1 MKRLSVAI
9 GLIGLLVAVAEAAVR
24 DFEEVPA
31 SANKYLKAVKGKP
44 IRTGMVFV
52 NGHYMKPPYTLMRS
66 GTALFVNHGT
76 QITGQVVPWKAF
88 LATQSGVIAAQQ
100 AAAQAAAAQPVVAPK
115 RTTPKPTRPA
125 VVQDVDDLFDDT
137 PPAPAPAP
145 TPKPARPAVV
155 QDVDDLFDDKPPAPA
170 PAPSVSA
177 SPVAPRSTALSE
189 AEEAADASFKP
200 NEHSQVLLKR
210 INDRRS
216 YFDRKLREGNVIFF
230 GSRYSPVT
238 VEPRLV
244 RSLLAVLP
252 EAMREAE
259 DGAQLYA
266 ALRSKGI
273 VYLSREVCDDLVENR
288 QDYRQVIEH
297 RKTITKDDELRK
309 LLESGR

>member
-9 GLIGLLVAVAEAAVR
+9 GLIGLLVVAAEAAVR

-137 PPAPAPAP
+137 PPAPAPDP
-145 TPKPARPAVV
+145 T
-155 QDVDDLFDDKPPAPA
+155 
-170 PAPSVSA
+170 PAPSVSPPPA
-177 SPVAPRSTALSE
+177 APRSTALSE

-216 YFDRKLREGNVIFF
+216 YFDRKLREGNLIFF
-230 GSRYSPVT
+230 GTRYSPVT
-238 VEPRLV
+238 VDPRLV

-252 EAMREAE
+252 EAMREAN
-259 DGAQLYA
+259 DGAQLFA

-273 VYLSREVCDDLVENR
+273 VYLSREVCDDLVENQ
-288 QDYRQVIEH
+288 QDYRQLIEH
-297 RKTITKDDELRK
+297 RRTIAKDDELRK
-309 LLESGR
+309 LIESGR

>member
-1 MKRLSVAI
+1 MRDGVEEEGLVIMKRLSVAI

-125 VVQDVDDLFDDT
+125 VVQDVDDLFDD
-137 PPAPAPAP
+137 
-145 TPKPARPAVV
+145 
-155 QDVDDLFDDKPPAPA
+155 KPPAPA

-200 NEHSQVLLKR
+200 NEHTQILLKR
-210 INDRRS
+210 INNRRS
-216 YFDRKLREGNVIFF
+216 YFDRKLREGNMIFF

>member
-9 GLIGLLVAVAEAAVR
+9 GLIGLLVVAAEAAVR

-52 NGHYMKPPYTLMRS
+52 NGHYVKPPYVLMRS

-76 QITGQVVPWKAF
+76 QITGQVVPWRAF

-100 AAAQAAAAQPVVAPK
+100 AAAAAAAQAAAAQAAATQTVAPK
-115 RTTPKPTRPA
+115 RTTPTPARPV

-145 TPKPARPAVV
+145 
-155 QDVDDLFDDKPPAPA
+155 APDPT
-170 PAPSVSA
+170 PAPSVSPPPA
-177 SPVAPRSTALSE
+177 APNSTALSD

-216 YFDRKLREGNVIFF
+216 YFDRKLREGNLIFF
-230 GSRYSPVT
+230 GTRYSPVT
-238 VEPRLV
+238 VDPRLV

-252 EAMREAE
+252 EAMREAN
-259 DGAQLYA
+259 DGAQLFA
-266 ALRSKGI
+266 ALRGKGI
-273 VYLSREVCDDLVENR
+273 VYLSREVCDDLVENQ
-288 QDYRQVIEH
+288 QDYRQLIEH
-297 RKTITKDDELRK
+297 RRTIAKDDELRK
-309 LLESGR
+309 LIESGR

>member
-1 MKRLSVAI
+1 MRDGVEEEGLVIMKRLSVAI

-52 NGHYMKPPYTLMRS
+52 NGHYVKPPYVLMRS

-76 QITGQVVPWKAF
+76 QITDQVVPWRAF

-100 AAAQAAAAQPVVAPK
+100 AVAAAAQAAAAQPVVAPK
-115 RTTPKPTRPA
+115 RTTPTSARPV

-137 PPAPAPAP
+137 PPAPAPDP
-145 TPKPARPAVV
+145 T
-155 QDVDDLFDDKPPAPA
+155 
-170 PAPSVSA
+170 PAPSVSPPPA
-177 SPVAPRSTALSE
+177 APKSTALSDAE
-189 AEEAADASFKP
+189 AAADASFEP
-200 NEHSQVLLKR
+200 NDHSRALLKR
-210 INDRRS
+210 INNRRS
-216 YFDRKLREGNVIFF
+216 YFDRKLREGNMIFF

-244 RSLLAVLP
+244 RNLLAVLP
-252 EAMREAE
+252 EAIREAD
-259 DGAQLYA
+259 DGAQLFA
-266 ALRSKGI
+266 MLRGKGI

-288 QDYRQVIEH
+288 ADYPQILEYRRAVE
-297 RKTITKDDELRK
+297 KDDELRK
-309 LLESGR
+309 LLEGGR

>member
-1 MKRLSVAI
+1 MRDGVEEEGLVIMKRLSVAI
-9 GLIGLLVAVAEAAVR
+9 GLIGLLVVSVEAAVR

-31 SANKYLKAVKGKP
+31 SANKYLKAVRGKP

-52 NGHYMKPPYTLMRS
+52 NGHYVKPPYVLMRS
-66 GTALFVNHGT
+66 GTALFVNHDT
-76 QITGQVVPWKAF
+76 QITGQVVPWRAF

-100 AAAQAAAAQPVVAPK
+100 AAAAAAAQAAAAQPVVAPK
-115 RTTPKPTRPA
+115 RTTPTPARPV

-145 TPKPARPAVV
+145 DPT
-155 QDVDDLFDDKPPAPA
+155 
-170 PAPSVSA
+170 PAPSVSPPPA
-177 SPVAPRSTALSE
+177 APNSTALSD

-200 NEHSQVLLKR
+200 NEHTQILLKR
-210 INDRRS
+210 INNRRS
-216 YFDRKLREGNVIFF
+216 YFDRKLREGNMIFF

-252 EAMREAE
+252 EAMREV
-259 DGAQLYA
+259 DNGAQLYA

-288 QDYRQVIEH
+288 QDYPKLIEY
-297 RKTITKDDELRK
+297 RRTVAEGDELRK
-309 LLESGR
+309 LIESGR

>member
-9 GLIGLLVAVAEAAVR
+9 GLIGLLVVAAEAAVR

-52 NGHYMKPPYTLMRS
+52 NGHYVKPPYVLMRS

-76 QITGQVVPWKAF
+76 QITGQVVPWRAF

-100 AAAQAAAAQPVVAPK
+100 AAAAAAAQAAAAQVAATQTVAPK
-115 RTTPKPTRPA
+115 RTTPTPARPV

-137 PPAPAPAP
+137 PPAPAPDP
-145 TPKPARPAVV
+145 T
-155 QDVDDLFDDKPPAPA
+155 

-177 SPVAPRSTALSE
+177 PPAAPRSTALSE

-200 NEHSQVLLKR
+200 NEHTQVLLKR
-210 INDRRS
+210 INNRRS

-230 GSRYSPVT
+230 GTRYSPVT

-244 RSLLAVLP
+244 RGLLAVLP
-252 EAMREAE
+252 EAMREAD

-266 ALRSKGI
+266 TLRSKGI

-297 RKTITKDDELRK
+297 RKTIAKDDELRK
-309 LLESGR
+309 LIESGR

>member
-9 GLIGLLVAVAEAAVR
+9 GLIGLLVVSVEAAVR

-31 SANKYLKAVKGKP
+31 SANKYLKAVRGKP

-52 NGHYMKPPYTLMRS
+52 NGHYVKPPYVLMRS
-66 GTALFVNHGT
+66 GTALFINHGT
-76 QITGQVVPWKAF
+76 QITGQVVPWRAF

-100 AAAQAAAAQPVVAPK
+100 AAAAAAAQTAAAQAAATQTVAPK
-115 RTTPKPTRPA
+115 RTTPTPARPV

-145 TPKPARPAVV
+145 DPT
-155 QDVDDLFDDKPPAPA
+155 
-170 PAPSVSA
+170 PAPSVSPPPA
-177 SPVAPRSTALSE
+177 APNSTALSD

-200 NEHSQVLLKR
+200 NEHTQVLLKR
-210 INDRRS
+210 INNRRS

-252 EAMREAE
+252 EAMREV
-259 DGAQLYA
+259 DNGAQLHA

-288 QDYRQVIEH
+288 QDYPKLIEY
-297 RKTITKDDELRK
+297 RRTVAEGDELRK
-309 LLESGR
+309 LIESGR

>member
-9 GLIGLLVAVAEAAVR
+9 GLIGLLVVAAEAAVR

-31 SANKYLKAVKGKP
+31 SANKYLKDVKGKP

-52 NGHYMKPPYTLMRS
+52 NGHYVKPPYVLMRS

-76 QITGQVVPWKAF
+76 QITGQVVPWRAF

-100 AAAQAAAAQPVVAPK
+100 AAAAAAAQAAAAQAAATQTVAPK
-115 RTTPKPTRPA
+115 RTTPTPARPV

-145 TPKPARPAVV
+145 
-155 QDVDDLFDDKPPAPA
+155 APDPT
-170 PAPSVSA
+170 PAPSVSPPPA
-177 SPVAPRSTALSE
+177 APNSTALSD

-216 YFDRKLREGNVIFF
+216 YFDRKLREGNLIFF
-230 GSRYSPVT
+230 GTRYSPVT
-238 VEPRLV
+238 VDPRLV

-252 EAMREAE
+252 EAMREAN
-259 DGAQLYA
+259 DGAQLFA
-266 ALRSKGI
+266 ALRGKGI
-273 VYLSREVCDDLVENR
+273 VYLSREVCDDLVENQ
-288 QDYRQVIEH
+288 QDYRQLIEH
-297 RKTITKDDELRK
+297 RRTSAKDDELRK
-309 LLESGR
+309 LIESGR

>member
-9 GLIGLLVAVAEAAVR
+9 GLIGLLVVSVEAAVR

-31 SANKYLKAVKGKP
+31 SANKYLKAVRGKP

-52 NGHYMKPPYTLMRS
+52 NGHYVKPPYVLMRS
-66 GTALFVNHGT
+66 GTALYVNHGT
-76 QITGQVVPWKAF
+76 QITGQVVPWRAF

-100 AAAQAAAAQPVVAPK
+100 AAAAAAAQAAAAQPVVPK
-115 RTTPKPTRPA
+115 RTTPTPSRPV

-145 TPKPARPAVV
+145 DPT
-155 QDVDDLFDDKPPAPA
+155 
-170 PAPSVSA
+170 PAPSVSPPPA
-177 SPVAPRSTALSE
+177 APNSTALSD

-200 NEHSQVLLKR
+200 NEHTQVLLKR
-210 INDRRS
+210 INNRRS

-297 RKTITKDDELRK
+297 RKTITKDDELKK

>member
-9 GLIGLLVAVAEAAVR
+9 GLIGLLVVAAEAAVR

-52 NGHYMKPPYTLMRS
+52 NGHYVKPPYVLMRS

-76 QITGQVVPWKAF
+76 QITDQVVPWRAF

-100 AAAQAAAAQPVVAPK
+100 AAAAAAAQAAAAQPVVSK
-115 RTTPKPTRPA
+115 RTTPTPSRPV

-137 PPAPAPAP
+137 PPAPAPDP
-145 TPKPARPAVV
+145 TPTT
-155 QDVDDLFDDKPPAPA
+155 
-170 PAPSVSA
+170 APSVSPPPA
-177 SPVAPRSTALSE
+177 APKSTALSDAE
-189 AEEAADASFKP
+189 AAADASFEP
-200 NEHSQVLLKR
+200 NDHSRALLKR
-210 INDRRS
+210 INNRRS
-216 YFDRKLREGNVIFF
+216 YFDRKLREGNMIFF

-244 RSLLAVLP
+244 RNLLAVLP
-252 EAMREAE
+252 DAIREAD
-259 DGAQLYA
+259 DGAHLFSI
-266 ALRSKGI
+266 LRNKGI

-288 QDYRQVIEH
+288 ADYPQILEYRRSIE
-297 RKTITKDDELRK
+297 KDDELRK
-309 LLESGR
+309 LLGGGR